1 MKSGVVAILLG
12 SALATVPLSNASVA
26 HAPAVTRV
34 TGSDFPTVSEVAEHY
49 PRLTDGARELF
60 RPQQVFIRSQDCR
73 DYTFD
78 QHQPRRS
85 ALMVYSRRGR
95 LSPNDPALRVFR
107 YRTPRAALQAFRAV
121 RRAERHCLGRH
132 QVFDSPVTT
141 RELGMP
147 RIGRQ
152 RFAVRATVRAP
163 ESKGGDKDWLIQA
176 WVRVGRDLVYVDVS
190 KNDGPPA
197 AWRAIGLTRTAARAV
212 G

>member
-1 MKSGVVAILLG
+1 MKSADVAILLG
-12 SALATVPLSNASVA
+12 LALVTGPLSDAGLE
-26 HAPAVTRV
+26 HAPGVTRV

-49 PRLTDGARELF
+49 PRLTNGARELF
-60 RPQQVFIRSQDCR
+60 RPQQVFIRSQDCH
-73 DYTFD
+73 DYKFD

-95 LSPNDPALRVFR
+95 LSADDPALRVFR
-107 YRTPRAALQAFRAV
+107 YRTPRAALKAFRAV
-121 RRAERHCLGRH
+121 RRTERHCLGRR
-132 QVFDSPVTT
+132 QVFASTVTT
-141 RELGMP
+141 RELAMP

-163 ESKGGDKDWLIQA
+163 KSKGGDKNWMIQA

-197 AWRAIGLTRTAARAV
+197 AWRAIGLTHTATRAV
-212 G
+212 R